1 MDDHLT
7 TDYDTDLLLW
17 TNKQIALLRAKRFD
31 QLDLKN
37 LIEELEGY
45 MRKEKREVDSR
56 LRVLQKHLLKYKY
69 QPQRI
74 SSSWVGTIN
83 EQRSEIES
91 ALSDMPSLRAAVA
104 DYVAKSYPKAVRETI
119 RETRLPPSALPKQNP
134 FTVQQILDENFW
146 PGENDKAAET

>member
-1 MDDHLT
+1 MDDHLNA
-7 TDYDTDLLLW
+7 DYDTDLLLW
-17 TNKQIALLRAKRFD
+17 TSRQIELLRAKRFD
-31 QLDLKN
+31 QLDLEN

-74 SSSWVGTIN
+74 SSSWISTIN

-91 ALSDMPSLRAAVA
+91 ALSDMPSLRPAVK
-104 DYVAKSYPKAVRETI
+104 DYVAKNYSKAVRETI
-119 RETRLPPSALPKQNP
+119 RETRLPPSTFPEHNP
-134 FTVQQILDENFW
+134 FTVRQILDEDFW
-146 PGENDKAAET
+146 PGENDKAVET

>member
-1 MDDHLT
+1 MDDHLGT
-7 TDYDTDLLLW
+7 YYDADLLLW
-17 TNKQIALLRAKRFD
+17 TSKQVELLRAKKFD
-31 QLDLKN
+31 LLDLEN

-74 SSSWVGTIN
+74 SSSWISIIN

-91 ALSDMPSLRAAVA
+91 ALSDMPSLRRSVEG
-104 DYVAKSYPKAVRETI
+104 YVAKSYPKAVRETI
-119 RETRLPPSALPKQNP
+119 RETRLPPSTFPKHNP
-134 FTVQQILDENFW
+134 FSVQQILDEDYW
-146 PGENDKAAET
+146 PGENDKAADT

>member
-1 MDDHLT
+1 MDDHLD
-7 TDYDTDLLLW
+7 TDYDADLLLW
-17 TNKQIALLRAKRFD
+17 TSKQVELLRAKQFD
-31 QLDLKN
+31 LLDLEN

-74 SSSWVGTIN
+74 SSSWISTIN

-91 ALSDMPSLRAAVA
+91 ALSDMPSLRRSVEG
-104 DYVAKSYPKAVRETI
+104 YVAKSYPKAVRETI
-119 RETRLPPSALPKQNP
+119 RETRLPPSTFPKQNP
-134 FTVQQILDENFW
+134 FTVQQILDEDYW
-146 PGENDKAAET
+146 PGVNDKAADT